1 MVRPLVSLLA
11 LLLTLTSVA
20 RAADAPDTTA
30 TDTLRQIVRL
40 PEVVVSTA
48 RADARAPQALS
59 IVKREELAERNWGQD
74 TPMALATLPGAYAY
88 SDAGNG
94 IGYSYLSI
102 RGFPQ
107 RRISVL
113 VNGVPLNDPESH
125 EVYWI
130 DHPDLL
136 ASTAELQLQRGVGS
150 ALYGAAS
157 VGGSVNLETAP
168 TAAAPRL
175 SAALGYGS
183 YDTKRLMMEGLSGP
197 LAGGWD
203 LYGALLAHRDRRLS
217 RSLRQRALVVRVL
230 GAQGSGTSYVPPQPL
245 RRTRGDAPR
254 ISRRAA
260 LRARRRSHR
269 RRRSDRRFNPLT

>member
-1 MVRPLVSLLA
+1 M
-11 LLLTLTSVA
+11 LTLAPHLA
-20 RAADAPDTTA
+20 RGADSADDAAGAVDTTA
-30 TDTLRQIVRL
+30 TDTLRRVVQL

-48 RADARAPQALS
+48 RADAKAPLALT
-59 IVKREELAERNWGQD
+59 IVKRDELRERNWGQD

-136 ASTAELQLQRGVGS
+136 ASTSEAQMQRGVGS

-157 VGGSVNLETAP
+157 LGGSVNLETGPLGDAP
-168 TAAAPRL
+168 SAAA
-175 SAALGYGS
+175 AIGYGS
-183 YDTKRLMMEGLSGP
+183 YDTRRVMVEGLSGP
-197 LAGGWD
+197 LAGGWVCTHGTHGSEAMAIAISPTRSCGRTRSRARKQVGAHSFRLN
-203 LYGALLAHRDRRLS
+203 LYGGPQETHLAY
-217 RSLRQRALVVRVL
+217 L
-230 GAQGSGTSYVPPQPL
+230 GVPP
-245 RRTRGDAPR
+245 
-254 ISRRAA
+254 

-269 RRRSDRRFNPLT
+269 RRGSRSAIQPAHV